1 MQINLKNLIL
11 LPFFI
16 AMGLIALFFFLMDD
30 IVHLLIQRLI
40 RIKTAIYN
48 VFEGLGSYTI
58 TDRNDGGMDFYENS
72 EEPNRNENS

>member
-1 MQINLKNLIL
+1 
-11 LPFFI
+11 
-16 AMGLIALFFFLMDD
+16 MGLIALFFFLMDD

-58 TDRNDGGMDFYENS
+58 IDRKDRGMDSYEIS
-72 EEPNRNENS
+72 EKP